1 MSHHLRE
8 RKVTPKPII
17 IHDYSA
23 PPLKYPPKHGKRFP
37 HIITLVCTCVLGIIA
52 FLGFTTDDAKATK
65 KEALTSVESNTTTL
79 LLPPEATSSVTKP
92 KPAQAKTETA
102 AVNSHV
108 KTITIKSGDNVSNV
122 FDAHN
127 ISALDLHNIMAL
139 GKKTS
144 PLKRIKPGDKLILE
158 FDPEKQLKELRY
170 EINETDTLVV
180 QQEENSFTAKTLH
193 TPLDIQTSFRSN
205 TIKNSLFLAA
215 MDVNLSDNIVMELAG
230 IFGWDIDFALDIRE
244 GDSFSVLYE
253 ELYRDGKKVR
263 DGAILAAE
271 FTNRNKTFQ
280 AIRYKDS
287 NGHTDYYNPKG
298 YSMRKAF
305 LRTPVDFAR
314 ISSRFNL
321 KRKHPVLNRI
331 RAHKGVDYAAS
342 KGTPIKATS
351 NGKVAFK
358 GVKGGYGNTII
369 LQHGQSYSTLYA
381 HMSRFAKGVHNG
393 KRVRQGQIIGY
404 VGSSGLATGPHLHYE
419 FRINGVHR
427 NPLKVKLPN
436 AAPINSKYKTDFKKH
451 ARQMLAM
458 VERYK
463 GTQIALLQ

>member
-1 MSHHLRE
+1 MTS
-8 RKVTPKPII
+8 KPITI
-17 IHDYSA
+17 RDHNALSFSHSA
-23 PPLKYPPKHGKRFP
+23 KYGKQMPR
-37 HIITLVCTCVLGIIA
+37 IITFLCACVLGIII
-52 FLGFTTDDAKATK
+52 FFGFATDNAKATK
-65 KEALTSVESNTTTL
+65 KTETAFMESETAHSPSLPLETTSTPIE
-79 LLPPEATSSVTKP
+79 
-92 KPAQAKTETA
+92 PAQSKTETPKF
-102 AVNSHV
+102 NSDI
-108 KTITIKSGDNVSNV
+108 KSITIKSGDTVSKV

-144 PLKRIKPGDKLILE
+144 ALKRIQPGDKLILE
-158 FDPEKQLKELRY
+158 FDKNKLLKGLRY
-170 EINETDTLVV
+170 EISKTDTLIV
-180 QQEENSFTAKTLH
+180 QQEENRFTAKTLH
-193 TPLDIQTSFRSN
+193 NPLDVQTNFRRN

-215 MDVNLSDNIVMELAG
+215 KDVNLSDNIVMKLSE

-253 ELYRDGKKVR
+253 ELYRNGEKVK

-280 AIRYKDS
+280 AIRYKDN
-287 NGHTDYYNPKG
+287 NGHVDYYNPKG
-298 YSMRKAF
+298 YSMRKEF

-351 NGKVAFK
+351 NGKVTFK
-358 GVKGGYGNTII
+358 GTKGGYGNTVI
-369 LQHGQSYSTLYA
+369 LQHGQKYSTLYA
-381 HMSRFAKGVHNG
+381 HMSRFAKGVRNG
-393 KRVRQGQIIGY
+393 KRVRQGQTIGY

-419 FRINGVHR
+419 FRVNGVHR

-436 AAPINSKYKTDFKKH
+436 AAPINSKYKSDFKKH
-451 ARQMLAM
+451 AKQMLAM

-463 GTQIALLQ
+463 DTQIALLQ